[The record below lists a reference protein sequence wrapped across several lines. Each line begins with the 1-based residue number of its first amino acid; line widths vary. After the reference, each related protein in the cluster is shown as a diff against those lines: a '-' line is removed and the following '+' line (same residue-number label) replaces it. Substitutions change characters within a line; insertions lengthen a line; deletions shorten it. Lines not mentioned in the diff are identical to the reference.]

1 MLTNSF
7 RELFE
12 DKESSNL
19 QLFNPSLGLRNGN
32 LYPQLYQQ
40 FENYQPSNLTSS
52 SKQENLLQEIM
63 EYSFALQDLLLYL
76 DIHPDDYQTYL
87 IFKEYSHK
95 LNELTTFYEE
105 KYTCLNAYSS
115 KFDQVFTWVK
125 H

>member
-40 FENYQPSNLTSS
+40 FENYQPSNLISS